1 MNSRRKFLKG
11 MLLSLPPLKA
21 CQLLDQL
28 KLPKIHYRV
37 MHLLYVEHVK
47 QQPAAD
53 EMHMTLETFK
63 RRHTEAL
70 TMLDKSLDAIEM

>member
-1 MNSRRKFLKG
+1 
-11 MLLSLPPLKA
+11 
-21 CQLLDQL
+21 
-28 KLPKIHYRV
+28 

-70 TMLDKSLDAIEM
+70 TMLDKSLDAIEA